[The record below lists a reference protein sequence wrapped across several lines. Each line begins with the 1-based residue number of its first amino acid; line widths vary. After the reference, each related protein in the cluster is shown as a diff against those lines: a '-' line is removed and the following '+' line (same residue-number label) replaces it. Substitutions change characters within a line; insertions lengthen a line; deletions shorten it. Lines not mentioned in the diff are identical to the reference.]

1 MLVNLLVMDV
11 MKNGKVKF
19 ADINAKKSAATN
31 SAFIHDM
38 IDGDEMKKT
47 VMMDDTTIVAM
58 AEDDKADWNAMMD
71 SERTNGGESDMI
83 NVADIKNH
91 DEIRPAETE
100 QDNEVDI
107 VVEDD
112 GESEVIKLELPGYDK
127 MNFNWKKA
135 KTFYQGQSEGYKNN

>member
-1 MLVNLLVMDV
+1 MPSMVNLLVMDV

-58 AEDDKADWNAMMD
+58 AEDDK
-71 SERTNGGESDMI
+71 
-83 NVADIKNH
+83 
-91 DEIRPAETE
+91 
-100 QDNEVDI
+100 VD
-107 VVEDD
+107 
-112 GESEVIKLELPGYDK
+112 
-127 MNFNWKKA
+127 
-135 KTFYQGQSEGYKNN
+135 